1 MKLLINNST
10 DKPITLFIEPW
21 CEERK
26 FPPGAEAI
34 VYFGDM
40 DLHAID
46 IHENQLSIYDEG
58 TKDFSIEVI
67 LKEEKVFAESLRLA
81 YTWLHK
87 LGGKDAAVAM
97 EESAEVI
104 EGSSGYLRA
113 RSQVFGA
120 FHSGFQ
126 TKDAEPSPVSD
137 ALPVWQGPE
146 TLAAPYLAGGT
157 AAHLNFLAR
166 SEVSFPGPGVG
177 PFDTDTVR
185 SAFERAAALNNAAK
199 QR

>member
-40 DLHAID
+40 DLHTID

-97 EESAEVI
+97 EESAEVRVCI
-104 EGSSGYLRA
+104 KSTESVCSVGFPWGSWC
-113 RSQVFGA
+113 
-120 FHSGFQ
+120 HS
-126 TKDAEPSPVSD
+126 
-137 ALPVWQGPE
+137 
-146 TLAAPYLAGGT
+146 LAGW
-157 AAHLNFLAR
+157 LIL
-166 SEVSFPGPGVG
+166 P
-177 PFDTDTVR
+177 
-185 SAFERAAALNNAAK
+185 
-199 QR
+199 